1 METFG
6 ATSRV
11 ELQREQRDGTSH
23 RVHRLSELVGG
34 SKWSHNEMKRAKGG
48 DGSSREGSQ
57 DGGSSTSS
65 KTEFPEAN
73 TKERKMVREIGE
85 KMERPL
91 VEEGEL

>member
-1 METFG
+1 
-6 ATSRV
+6 
-11 ELQREQRDGTSH
+11 
-23 RVHRLSELVGG
+23 
-34 SKWSHNEMKRAKGG
+34 MKRAKGG

-73 TKERKMVREIGE
+73 TKEKKMVREIGE